1 MELHPSRSYGLLLL
15 AVAALSFYSQGCS
28 RPSDATPA
36 TADSKPAAIEILNV
50 SYDPTREL
58 YKEFNQAFAEH
69 WAAQTG
75 QTVSVRMTHG
85 GSGKQAVAVT
95 QGVEAAVVTLAL
107 AYDVDIVPAGGP
119 DRRRLARSARQ
130 PQCPVH
136 LDHRVSGAQGNP
148 KHIKD
153 WDDLVKG
160 DVAVITPHPKTSGG
174 ARWNYLAAWGY
185 ALKREL
191 GDLTKLH
198 DPSQADAVAKAQ
210 EKARQ
215 FVAELYR
222 HVPILDTGA
231 EVRQSR
237 SSRTARATCFWRGR
251 MKRFYRS
258 MSWGAANWN

>member
-107 AYDVDIVPAGGP
+107 AYDVDIVQRAGLIAEGWR
-119 DRRRLARSARQ
+119 DRLDNHSAPYTSTIVFLVHKATRS
-130 PQCPVH
+130 
-136 LDHRVSGAQGNP
+136 
-148 KHIKD
+148 I
-153 WDDLVKG
+153 
-160 DVAVITPHPKTSGG
+160 
-174 ARWNYLAAWGY
+174 
-185 ALKREL
+185 
-191 GDLTKLH
+191 
-198 DPSQADAVAKAQ
+198 
-210 EKARQ
+210 
-215 FVAELYR
+215 
-222 HVPILDTGA
+222 
-231 EVRQSR
+231 SR
-237 SSRTARATCFWRGR
+237 IGMTW
-251 MKRFYRS
+251 
-258 MSWGAANWN
+258 